1 MAKSVVVEQSRAI
14 PVQSEDAFGGTLAAA
29 LPVICSHWY
38 GLIPPIKE
46 VRDQTGAWDSV
57 GQARVI
63 TMVGGGRVREELTS
77 VDPPRSFGYT
87 LTDIKGPLAPLVA
100 LVEGKWSFAPAD
112 TGTTVTWQWTIH
124 PRSALAAPVL
134 LVFARMWRG
143 YARGVLEKLSALLVG

>member
-1 MAKSVVVEQSRAI
+1 MLGILSDRPVSSRW
-14 PVQSEDAFGGTLAAA
+14 SAA
-29 LPVICSHWY
+29 
-38 GLIPPIKE
+38 
-46 VRDQTGAWDSV
+46 GAC
-57 GQARVI
+57 AR
-63 TMVGGGRVREELTS
+63 LTS

-134 LVFARMWRG
+134 PVFARMWRG
-143 YARGVLEKLSALLVG
+143 YARRVLEKLSALLVG